1 MADLINQV
9 AAFIEA
15 LILLMGYPG
24 IFLMLFMENLFP
36 PVPTEPLMP
45 FAGMLVAEGRLTFI
59 GAWAAAISGATV
71 GSVLLYA
78 IGKWAN
84 ESVIRGLVRRHGR
97 LIGITEDEID
107 KAAQAFNRYGGIAV
121 FFGRM
126 IPLLRGPVSLVAGMS
141 RMNVPIF
148 ALFSAL
154 SAAVAS
160 GVWLSIGVLLGESWP
175 IVIDLIRQSEPML
188 PLIVLVAGLAV
199 LVYVLARRWLRPA
212 PPVSAPESLP

>member
-1 MADLINQV
+1 MADLINHI

-15 LILLMGYPG
+15 LILLVGYPG
-24 IFLMLFMENLFP
+24 IFFMLLLENLFP

-45 FAGMLVAEGRLTFI
+45 FAGMLVAQEQITFV
-59 GAWAAAISGATV
+59 GAWIAAISGATV
-71 GSVLLYA
+71 GSVLLYS

-97 LIGITEDEID
+97 LIGITEDELD

-126 IPLLRGPVSLVAGMS
+126 IPMLRGPVSLVAGMS
-141 RMNVPIF
+141 RMNLLVF
-148 ALFSAL
+148 TLFSAL

-160 GVWLSIGVLLGESWP
+160 GTWLMIGVLLGENWP
-175 IVIDLIRQSEPML
+175 IVIEVIRDAEPVL
-188 PLIVLVAGLAV
+188 PRIALVIVAALIV
-199 LVYVLARRWLRPA
+199 YVVVRRRLKAA
-212 PPVSAPESLP
+212 PTVGASELPS

>member
-1 MADLINQV
+1 MAELINQI
-9 AAFIEA
+9 AAFIES
-15 LILLMGYPG
+15 LILLIGYPG
-24 IFLMLFMENLFP
+24 IFFMLLLENLFP

-45 FAGMLVAEGRLTFI
+45 FAGMLVAQGQITFV
-59 GAWAAAISGATV
+59 GAWIAAVSGATV

-126 IPLLRGPVSLVAGMS
+126 VPMLRGPVSLVAGMS

-148 ALFSAL
+148 TLFSAL

-160 GVWLSIGVLLGESWP
+160 GTWLIIGVLLGEGWP
-175 IVIDLIRQSEPML
+175 IVIELIREAEPVL
-188 PLIVLVAGLAV
+188 PIIALVIVVALIVYFV
-199 LVYVLARRWLRPA
+199 ARRWLRA
-212 PPVSAPESLP
+212 GQLASAPELPS

>member
-9 AAFIEA
+9 AAFIES
-15 LILLMGYPG
+15 LILLIGYPG
-24 IFLMLFMENLFP
+24 IFFMLLLENLFP

-45 FAGMLVAEGRLTFI
+45 FAGMLVAQGQITFV

-71 GSVLLYA
+71 GSVLLYT

-126 IPLLRGPVSLVAGMS
+126 IPMLRGPVSLVAGMS

-148 ALFSAL
+148 TLFSAL

-175 IVIDLIRQSEPML
+175 LVIDLIREAEPVL
-188 PLIVLVAGLAV
+188 PLIALVVVAA
-199 LVYVLARRWLRPA
+199 LVVYIVARRWLRA
-212 PPVSAPESLP
+212 GQPVSVPESPS